1 MFLSVP
7 GIRRGRVRLRGRR
20 RRRNRPP
27 ETLRHQG
34 PRRDR
39 DLWKA
44 GRALPDR
51 TEEVRRSANRGGT
64 LNLSGSRDRG
74 GSGLVGNPAH
84 ERS

>member
-1 MFLSVP
+1 MVLSVP

-27 ETLRHQG
+27 ETLRYQG

-44 GRALPDR
+44 GLALLTPDR
-51 TEEVRRSANRGGT
+51 TDEVRRSTKLWPEAEFFR
-64 LNLSGSRDRG
+64 
-74 GSGLVGNPAH
+74 
-84 ERS
+84 